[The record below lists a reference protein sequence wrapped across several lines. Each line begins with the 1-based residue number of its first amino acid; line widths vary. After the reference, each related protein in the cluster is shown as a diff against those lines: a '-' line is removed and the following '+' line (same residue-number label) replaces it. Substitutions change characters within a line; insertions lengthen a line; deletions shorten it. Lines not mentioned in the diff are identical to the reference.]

1 MIENNAPCH
10 PKPKVFRLS
19 GIEFFVSTVDKN
31 QLCQKSSTPRA
42 MEAWGESVCDGEDSA
57 CNLPLSSSDAEQL
70 KFRKQ
75 DNSAEEL
82 GEHFS

>member
-42 MEAWGESVCDGEDSA
+42 MEA
-57 CNLPLSSSDAEQL
+57 
-70 KFRKQ
+70 
-75 DNSAEEL
+75 
-82 GEHFS
+82 